1 MKVIFH
7 IGSKK
12 KPQLGSIREAEEG
25 DLLEFY
31 DGGRYTVR
39 YVDHVVAAKKQI
51 RTQPLESSYGR
62 ISDAMWVP
70 FDSVIGI
77 SREEGKRKP
86 EPEPEPLPEV
96 EEAPKP
102 KPKPKKRGNTL
113 AGIRMPGPANKPEQ
127 V

>member
-12 KPQLGSIREAEEG
+12 KPQLGSIREAEEV

-51 RTQPLESSYGR
+51 RTQPLESPYGR

-77 SREEGKRKP
+77 SREEESGNPSPNLSLCQRW
-86 EPEPEPLPEV
+86 
-96 EEAPKP
+96 
-102 KPKPKKRGNTL
+102 KKHRNLSLSPRSVAT
-113 AGIRMPGPANKPEQ
+113 R
-127 V
+127 